1 MLLVASFK
9 FWISWWFNIL
19 KMTAL
24 FPFYEVKL
32 PVLMFMWQ
40 NRVHL
45 GKVVKRWS
53 GTILH
58 CATISPSP
66 NSWYLTIPSVD
77 TFLGRPSEDV
87 ICFAADAGVH
97 FAWSAE
103 RGRRGEQNSA
113 NCVLK
118 THFSHS
124 RKYVFPGKLQQH
136 RFWINMPLPYIKD
149 YKLAMLLKKTQ

>member
-1 MLLVASFK
+1 MCCLWLPLSFEYLGGSI
-9 FWISWWFNIL
+9 FWKWRRYFHFMRSNF
-19 KMTAL
+19 
-24 FPFYEVKL
+24 
-32 PVLMFMWQ
+32 MFMWQ

-66 NSWYLTIPSVD
+66 SSWYLTIPSVD

-149 YKLAMLLKKTQ
+149 YKLAMLLKNTQ